1 MRQYECYRLFHPAV
15 SSIRFIFLNLHTC
28 SRYIITVNTI
38 KICGVKVGQAPVKK
52 IKYRTYSEIIINNIM
67 NWDRGSWN
75 SHADSIEGSE
85 IFPLFSNIYHTFQE
99 FQVTAPY
106 SSIL

>member
-1 MRQYECYRLFHPAV
+1 
-15 SSIRFIFLNLHTC
+15 
-28 SRYIITVNTI
+28 
-38 KICGVKVGQAPVKK
+38 
-52 IKYRTYSEIIINNIM
+52 M